1 MTKQTRYPLIETEL
15 PTGKIRFTIRGR
27 RPKGVAG
34 RMDTSTRK
42 KVPAQVN
49 ASFTQKKNESRA
61 DVKARAEQRVHELIQ
76 EDVMH
81 SLSKPS
87 KPTSLTSDQIK
98 STELAVQVMAEKG
111 IDASI
116 FELVERGIKTWR
128 SNTTPAILSECIP
141 LYAAYR
147 ERKGLYDQVY
157 KLKKGKLQGSALG
170 SVLNRFTQFV
180 GADCDLNKLMS
191 KDVSDFLESKH
202 FKNNMQ
208 LHSCALLAAF
218 FNFLITRPDQTS
230 DSRTPLMFENPAK
243 DHVKEMKEMKPERD
257 LPRIWTLKEVR
268 KAFEV
273 AESYKNGEGLMYLA
287 LTVFAGIRPHV
298 DGGEITAIQ
307 PQHYVNKHLRVP
319 PGFKTGRRNVDVA
332 PNLAKWIQVHGLEK
346 VMPDWKL
353 CHWKKFRKLC
363 DWSPDVTRHT
373 CISYWLQ
380 AHPQQEDRA
389 KYMFGNSDRIR
400 NEHYRDAVS
409 DEDAEEFWN
418 IVPREAKGKML
429 QFK

>member
-1 MTKQTRYPLIETEL
+1 MTNQTRYPLTETEL
-15 PTGKIRFTIRGR
+15 SNGKIRFTIRGR
-27 RPKGVAG
+27 RPQGVAG

-42 KVPAQVN
+42 QVPAQVN

-76 EDVMH
+76 EDVQH

-98 STELAVQVMAEKG
+98 STELAVQVMAQKG
-111 IDASI
+111 IDADV

-128 SNTTPAILSECIP
+128 SNTTPAILSKCIP
-141 LYAAYR
+141 IYAAYR
-147 ERKGLYDQVY
+147 ERKNFYDQIY
-157 KLKKGKLQGSALG
+157 RLRNGEDG
-170 SVLNRFTQFV
+170 SVIGSYLKRFTQFF

-191 KDVSDFLESKH
+191 ADVSDFLESKH
-202 FKNNMQ
+202 FKAIQ
-208 LHSCALLAAF
+208 PKACVQLAAF
-218 FNFLITRPDQTS
+218 FNFLIKRPDQTS
-230 DSRTPLMFENPAK
+230 DSRTPLMFENPAQ
-243 DHVKEMKEMKPERD
+243 DMVVQTQELLPERD
-257 LPRIWTLKEVR
+257 LPRVWTLEEVR
-268 KAFEV
+268 KAFKV

-298 DGGEITAIQ
+298 VDGEITGIQ
-307 PQHYVNKHLRVP
+307 PQHHVNHHLRVP
-319 PGFKTGRRNVDVA
+319 TGYKTGRRNVDVA
-332 PNLAKWIQVHGLEK
+332 PNLAAWIQVHGLEK
-346 VMPDWKL
+346 VVPDWDSNV
-353 CHWKKFRKLC
+353 WKKFRKLC

-400 NEHYRDAVS
+400 NEHYRDAVA

-418 IVPREAKGKML
+418 IVPREAKGKIL
-429 QFK
+429 QFKKA